1 MTIVEILLLVLVAAL
16 VGIIGQALSGYS
28 VGGLIASIVVGF
40 IGALLG
46 VTIARAMNLG
56 EPVVLQ
62 IGEVTF
68 PVVWSIVGATVLI
81 LIIGLL
87 RRPYRRI

>member
-1 MTIVEILLLVLVAAL
+1 MTIVEILLLLFVAAL
-16 VGIIGQALSGYS
+16 VGMIGQALSGYS

-46 VTIARAMNLG
+46 VTIARAMNLS

-87 RRPYRRI
+87 RRPYRRA